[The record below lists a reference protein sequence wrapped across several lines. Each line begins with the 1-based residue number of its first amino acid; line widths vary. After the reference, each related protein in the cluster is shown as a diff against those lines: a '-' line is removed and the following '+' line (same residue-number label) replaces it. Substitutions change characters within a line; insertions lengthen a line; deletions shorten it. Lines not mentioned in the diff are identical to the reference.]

1 MIKPVIEEAINSQI
15 NKELYS
21 AYLYLSMS
29 AYFHGRNLEG
39 FANWMEVQ
47 TQEEMMHAKKF
58 YDYLISRGGKVKL
71 MPIDGPKTTWD
82 SPDQI
87 FDETYKHEQLVT
99 ESIDKLM
106 DLAVKE
112 GDHATQAIL
121 QWYVTEQVE
130 EEANASGILEKLRLT
145 GKDGSAIFLIDR
157 ELALR
162 TFNMAA
168 YQQQAAQ

>member
-15 NKELYS
+15 NKEIYS
-21 AYLYLSMS
+21 AYLYLSMA

-58 YDYLISRGGKVKL
+58 YDYLINRGGKVKL
-71 MPIDGPKTTWD
+71 MPIEGPKTAWD

-87 FDETYKHEQLVT
+87 FDETYRHEQFVT
-99 ESIDKLM
+99 ESINKLM

-112 GDHATQAIL
+112 GDHATQALL

-130 EEANASGILEKLRLT
+130 EEANASGILEKLRLS